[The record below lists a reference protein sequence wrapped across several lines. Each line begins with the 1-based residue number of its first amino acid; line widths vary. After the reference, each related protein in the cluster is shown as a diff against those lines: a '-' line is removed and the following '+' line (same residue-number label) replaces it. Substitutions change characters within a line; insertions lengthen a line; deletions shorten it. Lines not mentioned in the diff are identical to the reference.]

1 MMQRRLRVLLLVFS
15 LVILQTTI
23 FTHLH
28 VFGAIPDLLLVAT
41 VAVAYNEGPQTGT
54 LFGFFSG
61 LVLDLFLV
69 SPFGLSAISN
79 SVTGWAIGTFQ
90 AGMAF
95 QTRRTQVFLAAL
107 GGVIGG
113 TVFMVVGG
121 VVGVAGYLSLYSVQ
135 VIVAGSIW
143 DAVVSVPIFMFVHW
157 ALMTEH
163 LRRY

>member
-1 MMQRRLRVLLLVFS
+1 MIERRLRVLLLIFI
-15 LVILQTTI
+15 LIILQTTI
-23 FTHLH
+23 ATHLY

-41 VAVAYNEGPQTGT
+41 VAVAYNEGPRAGA

-95 QTRRTQVFLAAL
+95 KTRRTQVFLAAL

-113 TVFMVVGG
+113 AVFVIIGG
-121 VVGVAGYLSLYSVQ
+121 VVGVTGYLSLYSVQ

-143 DAVVSVPIFMFVHW
+143 DAVVSVPIFMVVHW
-157 ALMTEH
+157 ALMTER